1 MTREHEVEQHEEV
14 KEQERE
20 IEQHEEE
27 APGGSASGTVTLM
40 GRQIQLLASE
50 GLVITVRSWLSLT
63 SKFILHFNFFIV
75 FSLHGNFALTYEY
88 NIFF

>member
-1 MTREHEVEQHEEV
+1 MTQECELEQYEEV
-14 KEQERE
+14 QEQKRE

-27 APGGSASGTVTLM
+27 APGGSASGTVTPT

-63 SKFILHFNFFIV
+63 SKFILHFNFFLS
-75 FSLHGNFALTYEY
+75 FSHCMIILH
-88 NIFF
+88 

>member
-1 MTREHEVEQHEEV
+1 MTQECELEQYEEV
-14 KEQERE
+14 QEQKCE

-27 APGGSASGTVTLM
+27 APGGSASGTVTLT

-63 SKFILHFNFFIV
+63 SKFILHFNFFYRFLI
-75 FSLHGNFALTYEY
+75 A
-88 NIFF
+88 